1 MAEGA
6 RESVPI
12 TGALIQAYAICPR
25 EAWLLGHAIEPW
37 RDHERLSLGR
47 LLHTTA
53 YPRERHEIS
62 LPGMKIDFIRQD
74 DEILVAAEI
83 KLSSKGE
90 ASHKLQLGYYLLRL
104 EEEGFKVKGELRYPR
119 ERRVVRVELTP
130 ELRNAVKQAIREI
143 ETLLEKPAPPPP
155 KRIKYC
161 SACAYYEFCWVE
173 EP

>member
-1 MAEGA
+1 MGDHEP
-6 RESVPI
+6 VPVS
-12 TGALIQAYAICPR
+12 GALIQAYAICPR

-47 LLHTTA
+47 LLHATA

-62 LPGMKIDFIRQD
+62 LPGMKIDFIREE
-74 DEILVAAEI
+74 DEVLVAAEI

-90 ASHKLQLGYYLLRL
+90 ASHRLQLGYYLWRL
-104 EEEGFKVKGELRYPR
+104 AEEGFKTKGELRYPK

-130 ELRNAVKQAIREI
+130 ELKEAVLAAIQEV
-143 ETLLEKPAPPPP
+143 EKLLKNPKPPPP

-161 SACAYYEFCWVE
+161 PACAYYEFCWVE